1 VPKIGAAQKRVGRHL
16 GLGPARFGVALDR
29 YGVDMSA
36 TERVEYD
43 EFGLFHENASE
54 YGLPFDVPPAVRREY
69 VEVEPGR
76 RLSALVWGTGEP
88 ELVLLHGGSQ
98 NAHTWDTVAMAL
110 RPKPLIAI
118 DLPGHGHSDGPGER
132 QRADRSPRGAADDV
146 AVVIRALAPNAG
158 GVVGMSYGGL
168 TTIALTECA
177 PDLVRK
183 VLLVDV
189 LPGLKAEHARH
200 IVDFVNGPATFARFD
215 DLLARTKEFNPQRS
229 VSSLRRG
236 ILHNAVQLDDG
247 SWVWRHSR
255 WRLDA
260 AEQTE
265 ADASPA
271 ADKSPAGGAMFDDLL
286 NTLERIQVPL
296 LLARGMRPDSV
307 LRDDD
312 EAELVRRLP
321 SAQVVHFDEAG
332 HSIQGDMPVQLAA
345 TIQAFIP

>member
-1 VPKIGAAQKRVGRHL
+1 MGA
-16 GLGPARFGVALDR
+16 PDR
-29 YGVDMSA
+29 MDI
-36 TERVEYD
+36 EYD
-43 EFGLFHENASE
+43 EFGLFHENAAE
-54 YGLPFDVPPAVRREY
+54 YGLPFDGPPAVRREH

-76 RLSALVWGTGEP
+76 RLSALVWGLGDP

-110 RPKPLIAI
+110 RPRSLIAI

-146 AVVIRALAPNAG
+146 AVAIRALAPNAR

-215 DLLARTKEFNPQRS
+215 DLLARTTAFNPTRS
-229 VSSLRRG
+229 ISSLRRG

-255 WRLDA
+255 WRLGA
-260 AEQTE
+260 GEQPETE
-265 ADASPA
+265 S
-271 ADKSPAGGAMFDDLL
+271 SPAGGPVAGGPVSGDRVFDDLL
-286 NTLERIQVPL
+286 EVLGRIQVPL
-296 LLARGMRPDSV
+296 LLARGMRADSV

-321 SAQVVHFDEAG
+321 SAQVVHFEEAG

-345 TIQAFIP
+345 TVGAFIT